1 MATKVTVEVDG
12 KTTLI
17 VKSNGMARFTVAGSH
32 LRWKKENKNRA
43 GYRTSNDLQV
53 IGEILRELSAA
64 YSAEVLKKA
73 LHDHEK
79 GGE

>member
-17 VKSNGMARFTVAGSH
+17 VKSNGMARFTVVGSH
-32 LRWKKENKNRA
+32 F
-43 GYRTSNDLQV
+43 YRTSNDLQV

-79 GGE
+79 GGELT